1 MSGNI
6 RKMNKSDKNQQ
17 SLLDALITD
26 IIAEI
31 PLDDRVRFANLS
43 EDEVQVL
50 EAVLAKFLNY
60 RLEKLDEQV
69 NNELLKECREMSG
82 ARSLDDVGAAGFIL
96 AELWKRLRETHRVR
110 AVK

>member
-1 MSGNI
+1 
-6 RKMNKSDKNQQ
+6 MNQSDKQPQ

-31 PLDDRVRFANLS
+31 PLEDRVRFANLA

-50 EAVLAKFLNY
+50 KAVLAKFLNY
-60 RLEKLDEQV
+60 RLERLDEQV
-69 NNELLKECREMSG
+69 NDELLKECREKSG
-82 ARSLDDVGAAGFIL
+82 DNSLDDAGASGLIL
-96 AELWKRLRETHRVR
+96 KELWKRLMETHRLR